1 MNDVPAYLA
10 IVGLIH
16 HAHRGGARNFPM
28 GAESLMR
35 GLTYS
40 YKGTFDGKNFP
51 EIHFHLLTGGSIF
64 QQEL

>member
-16 HAHRGGARNFPM
+16 HAHRGGAWNFPM

-40 YKGTFDGKNFP
+40 IRALLMEKISQKFIFTF
-51 EIHFHLLTGGSIF
+51 
-64 QQEL
+64 